1 MQVSESVSAFD
12 PAIRARF
19 YGIPAADDPRWNAAR
34 RCMTAL
40 LPQVMDEFYL
50 TVGQQPE
57 MATLL
62 QGEAH
67 IARLKQAQTNH
78 WLRLL
83 DGTFDAGFLASARKV
98 GEAHFRIGLSADW
111 YVRSYG
117 LVLRRLSELLLR
129 KRRPALSLLGK
140 PDELASV
147 IPFVIGLCVADMEFA
162 LGVYWQESS
171 AERRHLIEGMIDLVD
186 GQATDV
192 IGSVMQFTDELQ
204 ASVVKLDSAT
214 RSVRQ
219 GTEAAARANE
229 RSEESAQAVA
239 EASGQLHQSIG
250 EISQQVG
257 NACKVVDLAVSEAN
271 DAREVIDQLGQA
283 AEQIGGILGLIR
295 QIASQTNLLAL
306 NATIEAARA
315 GEAGKGFAVV
325 AQEVNGLAN
334 QSARSAEEI
343 GTKVEAIRSVADSA
357 MQTIMRVANSVQQ
370 LAEVNSSIA
379 AAIEQQAAATQ
390 EIARN
395 VQTVANV
402 AQDVA
407 GLMSNVDSE
416 TGSVAEVALL
426 VRGGAEQVRDGL
438 ESLPG
443 LLKRAVRNSSENTER
458 RINRRRPCLLEV
470 EFVYEGSRHKAV
482 MRNIAEGG
490 ALLEAEG
497 QVATGSRIQIRL
509 AQFGSDIAA
518 QVVNT
523 SRQGLHV
530 SFSQHISAALADR
543 VARETAAE
551 MVRLTT
557 ADHVAF
563 VQRVV
568 SAVDEHQ
575 NLNPASL
582 ATHHGCRLGRWYDSV
597 TDAITIGLPAYRE
610 LDEPHRL
617 VHALGRDAL
626 AAEAAGLHA
635 EAQAKLVALRE
646 ASRGVINTLDRFER
660 EFNAS
665 FDASATTHRAALSG
679 SQGRS
684 NAPQHGCCAA

>member
-1 MQVSESVSAFD
+1 MQASETASAFD

-19 YGIPAADDPRWNAAR
+19 YGVPAADDPRWSVAR
-34 RCMTAL
+34 RRIMEV
-40 LPQVMDEFYL
+40 LPQVIDEFY
-50 TVGQQPE
+50 VIASQEPE
-57 MATLL
+57 VAAMFK
-62 QGEAH
+62 GEAH
-67 IARLKQAQTNH
+67 IALLKHAQIHH
-78 WLRLL
+78 WQGLL
-83 DGTFDAGFLASARKV
+83 EGKFDAAFLATARKV
-98 GEAHFRIGLSADW
+98 GEAHFRVGLSADW

-117 LVLRRLSELLLR
+117 LVLRRLCELLLQQ
-129 KRRPALSLLGK
+129 RRPALFLVGK
-140 PDELASV
+140 TDELASV
-147 IPFVIGLCVADMEFA
+147 IPFFIGLCMADMEFA
-162 LGVYWQESS
+162 LSSYWQEIT
-171 AERRHLIEGMIDLVD
+171 AQRRRLVDGMIELVD

-192 IGSVMQFTDELQ
+192 IGGVMQFTDELQ
-204 ASVVKLDSAT
+204 ASVVKLDTAT
-214 RSVRQ
+214 RSVRK

-239 EASGQLHQSIG
+239 DASGQLHQAIG

-271 DAREVIDQLGQA
+271 DARDVIDQLGQA

-325 AQEVNGLAN
+325 AQEVKGLAN

-343 GTKVEAIRSVADSA
+343 GTKVEAIRSVANSA

-379 AAIEQQAAATQ
+379 AAVEEQAAATQ

-395 VQTVANV
+395 VQAVANV
-402 AQDVA
+402 AQDVTS
-407 GLMSNVDSE
+407 LMTNVDRE
-416 TGSVAEVALL
+416 TSSVAEVAQL
-426 VRGGAEQVRDGL
+426 VRGGAEQVQEAL
-438 ESLPG
+438 ESLPT

-458 RINRRRPCLLEV
+458 RFSRRRPCLLEV
-470 EFVYEGSRHKAV
+470 EFVHEGRKLKAM

-490 ALLEAEG
+490 ALLESETELP
-497 QVATGSRIQIRL
+497 TGSALQLHL
-509 AQFGSDIAA
+509 AQYRADIAA
-518 QVVNT
+518 QVVNI

-530 SFSQHISAALADR
+530 SFSQNIPTTLADR
-543 VARETAAE
+543 IARETAAE

-568 SAVDEHQ
+568 TAVEEHQ

-597 TDAITIGLPAYRE
+597 TDTLTTALPAYRD
-610 LDEPHRL
+610 LDEAHRL
-617 VHALGRDAL
+617 VHTLGRDAL
-626 AAEAAGLHA
+626 TAEAAGLHGDA
-635 EAQAKLVALRE
+635 HAKLVALRD
-646 ASRGVINTLDRFER
+646 ASRIVISTLNRFEK

-665 FDASATTHRAALSG
+665 FDAPAPIHRAAPPGGQDHST
-679 SQGRS
+679 
-684 NAPQHGCCAA
+684 APRHGCPAA

>member
-1 MQVSESVSAFD
+1 MQASETVSAFD

-19 YGIPAADDPRWNAAR
+19 YGVPATDDPRWNAAR
-34 RCMTAL
+34 RRIMEV
-40 LPQVMDEFYL
+40 LPQVIDEFY
-50 TVGQQPE
+50 VVASQEPE
-57 MATLL
+57 VAGFFK
-62 QGEAH
+62 GEAH
-67 IARLKQAQTNH
+67 IAVLKRAQLHH
-78 WLRLL
+78 WQGLL
-83 DGTFDAGFLASARKV
+83 EGKFDAAFLSSARKV
-98 GEAHFRIGLSADW
+98 GEAHFRVGLSADW

-117 LVLRRLSELLLR
+117 MVLQRLSALLLQQ
-129 KRRPALSLLGK
+129 RRPTLSLFGK

-147 IPFVIGLCVADMEFA
+147 IPFFIGLCVADMEYA
-162 LGVYWQESS
+162 LNSYWQEISVQQ
-171 AERRHLIEGMIDLVD
+171 RKLVD
-186 GQATDV
+186 NMIELVDAQATDV

-204 ASVVKLDSAT
+204 SSVVKLDTAT
-214 RSVRQ
+214 RSVRK
-219 GTEAAARANE
+219 GAEAAAHANE

-239 EASGQLHQSIG
+239 EASGQLHQAIG

-271 DAREVIDQLGQA
+271 DARDVIDQLGQA

-325 AQEVNGLAN
+325 AQEVKGLAN

-343 GTKVEAIRSVADSA
+343 GTKVEAIRTVATSA

-379 AAIEQQAAATQ
+379 AAIEEQAAATQ

-402 AQDVA
+402 AQDVTT
-407 GLMSNVDSE
+407 LMSNVNCE
-416 TGSVAEVALL
+416 TNSVAEVAQL
-426 VRGGAEQVRDGL
+426 VQGGAEQVQEAL
-438 ESLPG
+438 ESLPM

-458 RINRRRPCLLEV
+458 RLSRRRPCLLEM
-470 EFVYEGSRHKAV
+470 EFVHAGRTVKAL

-490 ALLEAEG
+490 ALLESDA
-497 QVATGSRIQIRL
+497 AIPTGAALQLHLSQYGL
-509 AQFGSDIAA
+509 DLAA
-518 QVVNT
+518 QMVNT

-530 SFSQHISAALADR
+530 SFSQNIPTTLADR
-543 VARETAAE
+543 IARETAAE
-551 MVRLTT
+551 MVRLTS

-568 SAVDEHQ
+568 TAVEEHQ
-575 NLNPASL
+575 NLNPGAL
-582 ATHHGCRLGRWYDSV
+582 PTHHGCRLGRWYDSV
-597 TDAITIGLPAYRE
+597 TDALTTSLPAYRD
-610 LDEPHRL
+610 LDDAHRL

-626 AAEAAGLHA
+626 TAEAAGMHA
-635 EAQAKLVALRE
+635 DALAKLGGLRE
-646 ASRGVINTLDRFER
+646 ASRAVISTLNRFEK

-665 FDASATTHRAALSG
+665 FDAPASPHHTTAPGARDRSSAPIHSCPAA
-679 SQGRS
+679 
-684 NAPQHGCCAA
+684 